1 MKVLLSNMS
10 PEDILLLIPQRPPF
24 VMVDKLL
31 SCDENSSKTSFRV
44 DEENVLVIKGEF
56 SEEGLIENI
65 AQSAAAQAGYLA
77 MMQNIP
83 VKVGYI
89 SMVKNLEIF
98 ELPKINDELVTEV
111 KIENQVFDMTVISGT
126 VRINDKVIAQCEMNI
141 ILSKTLKDIF
151 IVSDNIIS
159 PLGLTTDENFSQLK
173 NGCSGIR
180 EHNDIS
186 LAERPFY
193 ASLFDCK
200 SVFIQ
205 DNVNKY
211 TKFEQILIASIG
223 DALQHCKIEA
233 GNKKTVLIISST
245 KGNISLLETERNSP
259 EIRKRISLPSSAK
272 LVAEY
277 FGFINQPI
285 VVSNACIS
293 GIMAIITGMRLI
305 QSGQYEHAVIAG
317 ADVISKFVL
326 SGFQSFQAISPVPC
340 KPFDINR
347 EGINLGEGAAT
358 IILSAHQS
366 NPVDIKVIGGSVS
379 NDANHISAPSRT
391 GEELSQAIKKALD
404 EAHISSSAIDFI
416 SAHGT
421 ATVYN
426 DEMEAKAITLSN
438 LQTIPVNSLKGYYGH
453 TLGAASL
460 IESIVSVH
468 SLKENLVIPTLGFKE
483 IGIPDPLNI
492 CTDLLP
498 GDFKNCLKI
507 ASGFGGCNAA
517 VVFSKQ

>member
-31 SCDENSSKTSFRV
+31 SCDENSSKTTFRV
-44 DEENVLVIKGEF
+44 DKENVLVMKGEF
-56 SEEGLIENI
+56 SEEGVIENI

-98 ELPKINDELVTEV
+98 ELPKINDELITEV
-111 KIENQVFDMTVISGT
+111 KIENQVFDMTVISGI
-126 VRINDKVIAQCEMNI
+126 VRSDDKVIAQCEMNI
-141 ILSKTLKDIF
+141 ILSKTLRDVF

-159 PLGLTTDENFSQLK
+159 PLGLTTNENFSQLK
-173 NGCSGIR
+173 NGCSGIH

-186 LAERPFY
+186 LADRPFY

-205 DNVNKY
+205 DNGNKY
-211 TKFEQILIASIG
+211 TKFEQLLIASIG
-223 DALQHCKIEA
+223 DALQHCKIEV

-245 KGNISLLETERNSP
+245 KGNISLLETERNTP
-259 EIRKRISLPSSAK
+259 EIQKRISLPSSAK

-293 GIMAIITGMRLI
+293 GILATITGMRLI
-305 QSGQYEHAVIAG
+305 QSGQYEKTVIAG
-317 ADVISKFVL
+317 ADVISKFIL
-326 SGFQSFQAISPVPC
+326 SGFQSFQAISPMPC

-347 EGINLGEGAAT
+347 EGISLGEGAAT
-358 IILSAHQS
+358 IILSANQS
-366 NPVDIKVIGGSVS
+366 NAEDIKVIGGSVS

-391 GEELSQAIKKALD
+391 GEELSQAIKKALA
-404 EAHISSSAIDFI
+404 EAHISTGAIDFI

-421 ATVYN
+421 ATIYN

-438 LQTIPVNSLKGYYGH
+438 LQTVPVSGLKGYYGH

-460 IESIVSVH
+460 IESIVSVR
-468 SLKENLVIPTLGFKE
+468 SLKENVVIPTLGFKE
-483 IGIPDPLNI
+483 IGIPVPLNI
-492 CTDLLP
+492 CTNLLP

>member
-10 PEDILLLIPQRPPF
+10 PGDILLLIPQRPPF

-31 SCDENSSKTSFRV
+31 SCDENSSKTSFRI

-111 KIENQVFDMTVISGT
+111 KVENRVFDMTVISGT
-126 VRINDKVIAQCEMNI
+126 VRSDDKVIAQCEMNI
-141 ILSKTLKDIF
+141 ILSKTLKDVF

-173 NGCSGIR
+173 IGRSGIR
-180 EHNDIS
+180 EHTDIS
-186 LAERPFY
+186 LADRPFY
-193 ASLFDCK
+193 ASLFDYK
-200 SVFIQ
+200 SAFIQ
-205 DNVNKY
+205 DNGDKY
-211 TKFEQILIASIG
+211 TKFEQLLIASIR
-223 DALQHCKIEA
+223 DALRHCKIEA

-245 KGNISLLETERNSP
+245 KGNISLLENEKNTP
-259 EIRKRISLPSSAK
+259 EIQKRISLPFSAK

-293 GIMAIITGMRLI
+293 GILALITGMRLI
-305 QSGQYEHAVIAG
+305 QSGQYENAVIAG
-317 ADVISKFVL
+317 ADVISKFIL
-326 SGFQSFQAISPVPC
+326 SGFQSFQAVSPVPC

-347 EGINLGEGAAT
+347 EGISLGEGAAT

-366 NPVDIKVIGGSVS
+366 NPENIKVVGGSVS

-426 DEMEAKAITLSN
+426 DEMEAKAITLSK
-438 LQTIPVNSLKGYYGH
+438 LQTVPVNSLKGYYGH

-492 CTDLLP
+492 CTDLLA